1 MVLIIVTSLMII
13 IVLHRT
19 RLSLKKRGS
28 MLQVEV
34 ALVEDILVVV
44 SVIRVKAIMG
54 GTSLEF
60 QILPMSIVLGFSV
73 LMKFG

>member
-1 MVLIIVTSLMII
+1 MESIIVESIVI
-13 IVLHRT
+13 KIVLNRT
-19 RLSLKKRGS
+19 RLSLEKRGA
-28 MLQVEV
+28 MLQVV
-34 ALVEDILVVV
+34 VKMAEDILVVV